1 MELDLLLYVILII
14 FYLIFFVFLFV
25 EKMEGIM
32 LIMIFILSTFSGY
45 KLLYD
50 LYSSNILN
58 INLDTIKDI
67 YSPVLNILKRFGSI
81 AVVLILLALFALT
94 FTLFYFKYIT
104 NWGFSVSSVLLGI
117 SIGLSL
123 IFQKMDTMKEVSYFS
138 LHIVPM
144 SLIMISFVIM
154 MDNLAK
160 IDKSPADGIKM
171 SRNNR
176 GKLMAY
182 KIFLLLSIT
191 IIIGSLV
198 YAVSNKNI
206 SGPSPNVDAKL
217 AFSLIALYVT
227 SSYTVYYANE
237 LSFIHRNKMNI
248 Q

>member
-144 SLIMISFVIM
+144 SLIMISFV
-154 MDNLAK
+154 
-160 IDKSPADGIKM
+160 
-171 SRNNR
+171 
-176 GKLMAY
+176 
-182 KIFLLLSIT
+182 T
-191 IIIGSLV
+191 V
-198 YAVSNKNI
+198 
-206 SGPSPNVDAKL
+206 
-217 AFSLIALYVT
+217 
-227 SSYTVYYANE
+227 SYTHLTLPTTPYV
-237 LSFIHRNKMNI
+237 
-248 Q
+248 